1 VFWLSTPKKCPLCS
15 KLSSKLN
22 GLFRWPFGNNCRG
35 LNRRSYNSAE
45 RVAKINEA
53 APDCACEKYRMSA
66 HSPGVV
72 ENSELLARFV
82 FSPLHFHKKN
92 GKLMP
97 NVFSHVHNKGCSI
110 QRDSIAKHNEIVG
123 FIKNLLLSQEEFAWK
138 GLLLAECKTIRG
150 IFTNNSTKR
159 AVCVYD
165 TAERE
170 NPAHAEICQTH
181 YIEEDDEA
189 ELRHDLF
196 VAFGNREII
205 SPEEYRG
212 GVVLNDLPELIKLR
226 T

>member
-1 VFWLSTPKKCPLCS
+1 
-15 KLSSKLN
+15 
-22 GLFRWPFGNNCRG
+22 
-35 LNRRSYNSAE
+35 
-45 RVAKINEA
+45 
-53 APDCACEKYRMSA
+53 
-66 HSPGVV
+66 
-72 ENSELLARFV
+72 
-82 FSPLHFHKKN
+82 
-92 GKLMP
+92 MP